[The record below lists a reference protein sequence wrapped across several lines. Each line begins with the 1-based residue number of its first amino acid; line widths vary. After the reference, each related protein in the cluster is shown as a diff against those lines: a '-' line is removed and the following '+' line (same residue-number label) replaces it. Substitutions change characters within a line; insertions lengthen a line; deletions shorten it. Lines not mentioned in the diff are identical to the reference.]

1 MIVSDNF
8 ALNKVRFF
16 EYGKQAPSHSRFK
29 GTMNQAALVGYYEY
43 TSDENKNEKSSELDN
58 LKEGGYLGYV
68 DKDEYTFIS
77 EFDGWLNEDN
87 RKEFEHMLSD
97 SFSKNGDLW
106 WETVISLKSEEI
118 ANGYGLETPEDY
130 KTLVDRCIPKFCKMM
145 KLDQE
150 NVIWWANRH
159 VDTQHPHIHL
169 NWLEKGQNKTRTRGK
184 ITDKELKRLK
194 NIVATE
200 LNHMKEIKF
209 EIDDTWKKNVFKK
222 KDEAFHELINAIG
235 KNAFDKNIVTLSQLY
250 SILPKQGRLGYNS
263 YVMKPYKPLIDS
275 ITKKIINDRE
285 FKGLFNN
292 YVEML
297 EKLANYQNQSLSSE
311 GNIDIA
317 TIKDTEID
325 KLYSRIGNMII
336 QDFKKKRIQK
346 SLINTGESDGGME
359 LVPSLEEM
367 YHLNSQKRFTINID
381 LIEDFDEQGLFV
393 RIPRTGGQKY
403 MYLSDEN
410 CKQIGEETWQFDFDA
425 DKTFKIYDQNKNFIE
440 KAEGSQLLKFWDE
453 KKKDKK
459 VRLEKPKMEQVP
471 SYYVQQI
478 SSDNPADSYLAFT
491 INKSLIKEFDK
502 GRIFCRI
509 PRTKATKFM
518 YLEQDQWQ
526 QVNQYTLR
534 YFFDPNKKVKV
545 YTEGKSFMEEISGRD
560 LLKYWDKKNI
570 SELTEKEKGK
580 LNKQGKRRRTREND
594 NQLIEMTSKPQFDE
608 SLYRKKKTIGYY
620 IKRARRWQK
629 GRNFGISDSEIYREM
644 MEWERQ
650 NDIGQKL

>member
-1 MIVSDNF
+1 M
-8 ALNKVRFF
+8 
-16 EYGKQAPSHSRFK
+16 E
-29 GTMNQAALVGYYEY
+29 
-43 TSDENKNEKSSELDN
+43 
-58 LKEGGYLGYV
+58 
-68 DKDEYTFIS
+68 
-77 EFDGWLNEDN
+77 
-87 RKEFEHMLSD
+87 
-97 SFSKNGDLW
+97 
-106 WETVISLKSEEI
+106 
-118 ANGYGLETPEDY
+118 
-130 KTLVDRCIPKFCKMM
+130 
-145 KLDQE
+145 
-150 NVIWWANRH
+150 
-159 VDTQHPHIHL
+159 
-169 NWLEKGQNKTRTRGK
+169 
-184 ITDKELKRLK
+184 
-194 NIVATE
+194 
-200 LNHMKEIKF
+200 
-209 EIDDTWKKNVFKK
+209 KNVFKK

-311 GNIDIA
+311 GKVDIA

>member
-1 MIVSDNF
+1 MSDNF

-118 ANGYGLETPEDY
+118 ANSYGLETPEDY

-169 NWLEKGQNKTRTRGK
+169 NWLEKGQNKTKTRGK

-209 EIDDTWKKNVFKK
+209 EIDDTWKINIFKE
-222 KDEAFHELINAIG
+222 KDEAFHELLNAIG

-263 YVMKPYKPLIDS
+263 YVMKPYKPVIDS

-297 EKLANYQNQSLSSE
+297 EKLANYQNQSLSPE

-359 LVPSLEEM
+359 LVPS
-367 YHLNSQKRFTINID
+367 
-381 LIEDFDEQGLFV
+381 
-393 RIPRTGGQKY
+393 
-403 MYLSDEN
+403 
-410 CKQIGEETWQFDFDA
+410 
-425 DKTFKIYDQNKNFIE
+425 
-440 KAEGSQLLKFWDE
+440 
-453 KKKDKK
+453 
-459 VRLEKPKMEQVP
+459 
-471 SYYVQQI
+471 
-478 SSDNPADSYLAFT
+478 
-491 INKSLIKEFDK
+491 
-502 GRIFCRI
+502 
-509 PRTKATKFM
+509 
-518 YLEQDQWQ
+518 
-526 QVNQYTLR
+526 
-534 YFFDPNKKVKV
+534 
-545 YTEGKSFMEEISGRD
+545 
-560 LLKYWDKKNI
+560 
-570 SELTEKEKGK
+570 
-580 LNKQGKRRRTREND
+580 
-594 NQLIEMTSKPQFDE
+594 
-608 SLYRKKKTIGYY
+608 
-620 IKRARRWQK
+620 
-629 GRNFGISDSEIYREM
+629 
-644 MEWERQ
+644 
-650 NDIGQKL
+650 